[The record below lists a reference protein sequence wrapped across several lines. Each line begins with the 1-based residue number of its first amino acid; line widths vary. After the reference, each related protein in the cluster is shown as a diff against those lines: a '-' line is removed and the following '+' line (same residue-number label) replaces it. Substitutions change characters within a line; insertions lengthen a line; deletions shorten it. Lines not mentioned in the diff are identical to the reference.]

1 MPSSFQ
7 YTAPYNRSA
16 MNYEQARFNMIEQQ
30 IRPWEVLDSQ
40 VLSLLALVRR
50 EDFVPPACKALAFV
64 DMQIPLPPQHNP
76 GQCMLEPKVEARIL
90 QDLAVQKHEKV
101 LEIGTGSGYMAA
113 LLAHRAQQVITLEIE
128 PALVE
133 TARRNLQKAGVYNAE
148 VRLADG
154 AANLAE
160 AVSDNGAL
168 RGPFDVIVL
177 SGSVAEVPPALLD
190 LLKVGGRLSA
200 VVGYEPMMRATLIT
214 RVGKESFRTLQA
226 WDTVAPRLLNFPEPS
241 TFTF

>member
-1 MPSSFQ
+1 
-7 YTAPYNRSA
+7 

-30 IRPWEVLDSQ
+30 IRPWEVLDAQ
-40 VLSLLALVRR
+40 VLALLAVVRR
-50 EDFVPPACKALAFV
+50 EDFVPLACKALAFV
-64 DMQIPLPPQHNP
+64 DMQIPLPPEHNP
-76 GQCMLEPKVEARIL
+76 SQCLLEPKVEARIL
-90 QDLAVQKHEKV
+90 QDLAVKKHEKV

-113 LLAHRAQQVITLEIE
+113 LLAHRAQQVISLEIE

-133 TARRNLQKAGVYNAE
+133 TARRNLQKAGIYNAE

-177 SGSVAEVPPALLD
+177 SGSVAEVPASLLD

-200 VVGYEPMMRATLIT
+200 IVGFEPMMRATLIT
-214 RVGKESFRTLQA
+214 RVSKEAFRTTQA

-241 TFTF
+241 KFVF

>member
-1 MPSSFQ
+1 
-7 YTAPYNRSA
+7 

-30 IRPWEVLDSQ
+30 IRTWEVLDSQ
-40 VLSLLALVRR
+40 VISLLALVRR
-50 EDFVPPACKALAFV
+50 EDFVPPACKSMAFV
-64 DMQIPLPPQHNP
+64 DMEIPLPPQHNP
-76 GQCMLEPKVEARIL
+76 GQCMLAPKVEARLL

-101 LEIGTGSGYMAA
+101 LEIGTGSGYMTA

-128 PALVE
+128 PTLVE
-133 TARRNLQKAGVYNAE
+133 MARRNLLKAGIYNAE

-160 AVSDNGAL
+160 AVSEHGPL

-177 SGSVAEVPPALLD
+177 SGSVADVPASLLD
-190 LLKVGGRLSA
+190 LLKVGGRLGA
-200 VVGYEPMMRATLIT
+200 VVGLLPMMRATLIT
-214 RVGKESFRTLQA
+214 RVGKDSFRTTQA

-241 TFTF
+241 KFTF

>member
-1 MPSSFQ
+1 
-7 YTAPYNRSA
+7 

-40 VLSLLALVRR
+40 ILTLLAVVKR
-50 EDFVPPACKALAFV
+50 EDFVPLAHKALAFV
-64 DMQIPLPPQHNP
+64 DMEIPLNSKLQKNP
-76 GQCMLEPKVEARIL
+76 GQCMLAPKVEARIL

-113 LLAHRAQQVITLEIE
+113 LLAHRSQQVMTLEIDASLAE
-128 PALVE
+128 M
-133 TARRNLQKAGVYNAE
+133 ARSNLQKAGIYNAD
-148 VRLADG
+148 VRTGDG
-154 AANLAE
+154 AAKLAQ
-160 AVSDNGAL
+160 AVSGSDPL

-177 SGSVAEVPPALLD
+177 SGSVAEVPATLLS

-200 VVGYEPMMRATLIT
+200 IVGAEPMMRATLIT
-214 RVGKESFRTLQA
+214 RVAEDAWRTTQP

-241 TFTF
+241 KFSF